1 LKLLLEEVAW
11 CLVGWCLVI
20 VKMNNFDGQVALV
33 TGGGRRIGA
42 VVARTLAAAGFRLAI
57 HANQSLTE
65 AEAIAAEL
73 TNAGRPSIALAADVR
88 DEAAVRSAVETVHQH
103 FGRIDALVNCAAIWE
118 AKRLEDTT
126 ADDLRENFAVNTLG
140 TFLFCQQ
147 AGRIMVAQTGGGAIV
162 NIGDWAIARPYL
174 DHAAYFASKGSI
186 PTLTRTFAVE
196 LAARNPQV
204 RVNCVLPGPVML
216 PADLSPADRA
226 QAVAGTL
233 LKREGNPQHVADAVL
248 FLIANDFVTG
258 VCLPVDGG
266 RSIAP

>member
-1 LKLLLEEVAW
+1 MQRFE
-11 CLVGWCLVI
+11 
-20 VKMNNFDGQVALV
+20 GQVALV

-42 VVARTLAAAGFRLAI
+42 VVARTLAIAGFRLAV
-57 HANQSLTE
+57 HANRSVD
-65 AEAIAAEL
+65 AARALADEF
-73 TNAGRPSIALAADVR
+73 TQAGRPSMALAADVR
-88 DEAAVRSAVETVHQH
+88 DEAAVAAAVESVQNH

-140 TFLFCQQ
+140 TFLFCQHV
-147 AGRIMVAQTGGGAIV
+147 GRIMVKQSGGGAIV
-162 NIGDWAIARPYL
+162 NIGDWAIARPYV

-186 PTLTRTFAVE
+186 PTLTRTLAVE

-204 RVNCVLPGPVML
+204 RANCVLPGPVML
-216 PADLSPADRA
+216 PAELSPAQRA
-226 QAVAGTL
+226 EAIAGTL
-233 LKREGNPQHVADAVL
+233 LKREGNPQNVADAVL